1 MTTPAPSPDAPD
13 LGPIPLEAAPLV
25 PEVVGSPAAS
35 ALDAKP
41 VDAPAR
47 TEEAVGGPVDGGVQ
61 RTATLMLALACAA
74 WGVSFVFL
82 KVIDGALARD
92 LTGPPW
98 LAALWVV
105 AVRFLLG
112 GALLLPLPAVRR
124 GFTPGLWRDAG
135 LLALP
140 SVLGYALQTAGMRG
154 LDAGA
159 NAFLTSLYTPLT
171 PLFAWLLL
179 RKVPE
184 ARVLLAV
191 PVAVAGIWLL
201 AGMTEI
207 GFSLHV
213 LLVVLADVCW
223 ALQILGI
230 DRWARKHPPGAFS
243 CALFLWIGLGGLA
256 LLGGG
261 LLLAGDQAP
270 ALAVLAKPLA
280 DPGLLRN
287 LLGLVTVSTIG
298 AMVLINAWQP
308 SLDPSRAALLYTLE
322 PVFAALFSVAVTA
335 ERFDGWKL
343 TGCAVLLGANLVVEA
358 PAIKAVLGRRLAR
371 TAAGS

>member
-1 MTTPAPSPDAPD
+1 VTTPAQSPDAPD
-13 LGPIPLEAAPLV
+13 LGPVPLEAAPAH
-25 PEVVGSPAAS
+25 EVLG
-35 ALDAKP
+35 
-41 VDAPAR
+41 APADAR
-47 TEEAVGGPVDGGVQ
+47 PVEAKVAAEPVGGGAQ
-61 RTATLMLALACAA
+61 RTATLMLAIACAA
-74 WGVSFVFL
+74 WGVSFVFI
-82 KVIDGALARD
+82 KVVDQVLARD

-105 AVRFLLG
+105 AVRFLVA

-124 GFTPGLWRDAG
+124 GFDAGLWRDAG

-140 SVLGYALQTAGMRG
+140 SVLGYALQVAGMRG
-154 LDAGA
+154 LDPGA

-171 PLFAWLLL
+171 PILAWLLL

-184 ARVLLAV
+184 RRVLLAV

-243 CALFLWIGLGGLA
+243 CALFLWIGLGGLV

-261 LLLAGDQAP
+261 LLVAGDAAP
-270 ALAVLAKPLA
+270 AASVLLKPLA
-280 DPGLLRN
+280 DPGLVPN
-287 LLGLVTVSTIG
+287 LLGLVVVSTIG

-343 TGCAVLLGANLVVEA
+343 AGCGVLLGANLVVEA
-358 PAIKAVLGRRLAR
+358 PAIRAVVGRRLAR